1 MILSGLD
8 GRAPHGADI
17 SLCELKLKMPTM
29 FFSGTNIRLYKRIWK
44 RKKNRTGNGLGKN
57 IDFAYYSSPFKN
69 KCSAVYIVTSI
80 WLTLFN
86 IFICRNSFTE
96 GYRWHP
102 LFANVFRRCSQ
113 FSLNFTANFFHKI
126 WQLFPPLI
134 SQNLLN
140 AFGKKFILVSVCDL

>member
-29 FFSGTNIRLYKRIWK
+29 VFSGTNIRLYKRIWK

-80 WLTLFN
+80 
-86 IFICRNSFTE
+86 
-96 GYRWHP
+96 
-102 LFANVFRRCSQ
+102 
-113 FSLNFTANFFHKI
+113 
-126 WQLFPPLI
+126 
-134 SQNLLN
+134 
-140 AFGKKFILVSVCDL
+140 